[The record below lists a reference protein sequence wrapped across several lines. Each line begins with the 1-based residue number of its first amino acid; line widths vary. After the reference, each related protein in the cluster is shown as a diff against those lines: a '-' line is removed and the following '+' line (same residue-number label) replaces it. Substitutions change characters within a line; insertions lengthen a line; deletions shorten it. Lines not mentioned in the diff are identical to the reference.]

1 LKDERQT
8 WPSGQTLSDFAQ
20 RSCRALTEVLISDYF
35 NRLWPPFVELKER
48 LDSDFFAAHDEL
60 MQLRVEL
67 EQYRELLSTGDDFV
81 R

>member
-35 NRLWPPFVELKER
+35 NRLWPPFIELKER
-48 LDSDFFAAHDEL
+48 LNSDFFAVGNEL
-60 MQLRVEL
+60 SQLSSRL
-67 EQYRELLSTGDDFV
+67 EEYQELLAIGDNFV